1 MQKKTYREP
10 VVEVISIG
18 SDVICSST
26 TCGSGNALNEL
37 EG

>member
-10 VVEVISIG
+10 VVEVVSIG
-18 SDVICSST
+18 ADVICSST
-26 TCGSGNALNEL
+26 TCGTGDQLDEL